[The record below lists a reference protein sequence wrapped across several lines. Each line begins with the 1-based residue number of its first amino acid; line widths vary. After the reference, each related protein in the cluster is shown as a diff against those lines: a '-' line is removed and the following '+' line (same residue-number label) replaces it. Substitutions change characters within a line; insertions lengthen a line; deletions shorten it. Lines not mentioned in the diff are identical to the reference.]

1 MKRVLR
7 SGILSVIVLLSILGL
22 SACGAAPSIPAATG
36 GAVAS
41 AAPRA
46 TAAGLEMLEEGG
58 NAIDAAVATALVLA
72 VVHPNAGNL
81 GGGGFAIVR
90 MGDEVEALDFRE
102 TAPAAARA
110 EMYLDEHGEA
120 ISDLSLIGPLA
131 AGVPGS
137 PHGYFELHRRYGALP
152 WSRVVDPAIRAAR
165 DGFVVTDRL
174 AEALEENQDLLA
186 RFETTAAVW
195 LPGGQTHDA
204 GSTVRIPALAES
216 LQAYADRGPAALME
230 GSIAEVVVAASERN
244 GGILSLKDLA
254 DYRPVWRRPI
264 RFRAFGW
271 EIASMP
277 LPSSGGIILGQT
289 CGMLER
295 LDWAAKSRFGADRTH
310 LLAEVWRRAYA
321 DRFLLGDPSTSH
333 ATAEDLLSPK
343 WLDRRAATID
353 VERATAS
360 DEVLPWSG
368 PTPTESD
375 QTTHLSVVDSEGNA
389 VALTTT
395 LNGSFG
401 CGLLVPEA
409 GFLLNNE
416 MDDFAAQPGKPNQF
430 GLVQGEANAVGPG
443 KRMLSS
449 MTPTVAWR
457 DGEVVAL
464 GAPGGSRIP
473 TGTAQ
478 VLLNIIVD
486 GDGLKSAVDRPRVH
500 HQWRPDAIWAEADAL
515 ATETQ
520 QDLIR
525 RGHSIRKR
533 NAVGLVQITRR
544 TSDGECQAVADPRG
558 PGSAAVVG
566 KNKEIHQ

>member
-1 MKRVLR
+1 
-7 SGILSVIVLLSILGL
+7 
-22 SACGAAPSIPAATG
+22 
-36 GAVAS
+36 
-41 AAPRA
+41 
-46 TAAGLEMLEEGG
+46 LEILEEGG
-58 NAIDAAVATALVLA
+58 NAVDAAVATALVLA

-81 GGGGFAIVR
+81 GGGGFAVIR
-90 MGDEVEALDFRE
+90 MDNEVEALDFRE
-102 TAPAAARA
+102 MAPAAAWA
-110 EMYLDEHGEA
+110 EMYLDEHGDA
-120 ISDLSLIGPLA
+120 ISDRSLIGPLA

-137 PHGYFELHRRYGALP
+137 PHGYFELHQKYGALS
-152 WSRVVDPAIRAAR
+152 WKRVVDPAVLAAR

-174 AEALEENQDLLA
+174 ARALEENQDLLA
-186 RFETTAAVW
+186 RFEATAAVW
-195 LPGGQTHDA
+195 LPGGRPHSA
-204 GSTVRIPALAES
+204 GSTVRIPALAKS
-216 LQAYADRGPAALME
+216 LQAYADQGPPALME
-230 GSIAEVVVAASERN
+230 GPIAAAIVAVSKIH
-244 GGILSLKDLA
+244 GGIFSLQDLA
-254 DYRPVWRRPI
+254 DYRPIWRQPI
-264 RFRAFGW
+264 RFQAFGW
-271 EIASMP
+271 EVASMP

-295 LDWAAKSRFGADRTH
+295 LDWASKSRFGADRAH

-321 DRFLLGDPSTSH
+321 DRFLLGDPSTSQ
-333 ATAEDLLSPK
+333 ATAEDLLSQA
-343 WLDRRAATID
+343 WLDRRAAK
-353 VERATAS
+353 VHGERATPS

-368 PTPTESD
+368 PSPAESD
-375 QTTHLSVVDSEGNA
+375 QTTHLSVVDSHGNA

-457 DGEVVAL
+457 GEEVLAL

-486 GDGLKSAVDRPRVH
+486 DDGLQSAVDRPRIH
-500 HQWRPDAIWAEADAL
+500 HQWRPDAIWTETDAL
-515 ATETQ
+515 TMEAQ
-520 QDLIR
+520 QELIS
-525 RGHSIRKR
+525 RGHEIRKR
-533 NAVGLVQITRR
+533 RAVGLVQIAKQS
-544 TSDGECQAVADPRG
+544 SDGVCQAVADPRG

-566 KNKEIHQ
+566 RQGARSGPKEMTQ